1 MENNIIEIV
10 LHLVL
15 QLVFILSVAKIFA
28 EVFERYLKQPPVLG
42 ELIAGIVIGPYL
54 VGKFIHI
61 PGFGPLFPHIQH
73 SNIPVSSELYSIAQI
88 AVIILLFI
96 SGLETNLSLFMKYAG
111 PSFLIASA
119 GVIFP
124 FFLGDLCTVLFGFA
138 KGFMSPTALFMGA
151 VLTATSVGIT
161 ARILSDLK
169 KLNTPEGIT
178 ILASAVVDDVLGILV
193 LTIVIGIT
201 TGGNLSAGKVGI
213 VALKAIGVWITILA
227 IGLLISKPFARFLKK
242 FKTDG
247 AWIAISLSLC
257 FLGAFIAEYFG
268 LAMIIGAYAIGLA
281 LSGTEIKHE
290 LIESLKGVYHFLV
303 PVFFVVMGMMVDL
316 KSMVPVV
323 LFGGVLSLIAILTKI
338 FGCGFSA
345 LTVGFNFLGGMRIG
359 VGMLPRGEVAL
370 IIAGVAIAR
379 RAIEPDMYGVAV
391 MMTAITTL
399 LAPIL
404 LVPLLKIE
412 KEGVRRKYGKGN
424 KD

>member
-1 MENNIIEIV
+1 MENNIVEIV

-15 QLVFILSVAKIFA
+15 QLTFILFVAKIFA

-42 ELIAGIVIGPYL
+42 ELIAGIIIGPYL
-54 VGKFIHI
+54 IGQFISI
-61 PGFGPLFPHIQH
+61 PGFGPVFPHIQH

-88 AVIILLFI
+88 AVVILLFI
-96 SGLETNLSLFMKYAG
+96 SGLETDLSLFIKFAG
-111 PSFLIASA
+111 PSFVIAMA
-119 GVIFP
+119 GLVLP
-124 FFLGDLCTVLFGFA
+124 FVLGDLCTVWFGFA
-138 KGFMSPTALFMGA
+138 DNFMSPTALFMGA
-151 VLTATSVGIT
+151 ALTATSVGIT
-161 ARILSDLK
+161 ARILSDMK

-201 TGGNLSAGKVGI
+201 EGGNLNAGQIGI
-213 VALKAIGVWITILA
+213 VALKAIGIWIAILV
-227 IGLLISKPFARFLKK
+227 IGLLISKPFTKLLKK

-247 AWIAISLSLC
+247 AWIAFSLSLC
-257 FLGAFIAEYFG
+257 FLGSFIAEYFG

-290 LIESLKGVYHFLV
+290 LMESLRGVYHFLV

-316 KSMVPVV
+316 KSMLPVLV
-323 LFGGVLSLIAILTKI
+323 FGGALSIIAIITKV

-345 LTVGFNFLGGMRIG
+345 LPVGFNFLGGMRIG

-379 RAIEPDMYGVAV
+379 GAIEPDMYGVAV

-404 LVPLLKIE
+404 LVPLLKIK
-412 KEGVRRKYGKGN
+412 KEGVRKKHGTRD